1 MEKKVRN
8 FSNGIGTERGEMTES
23 RGSVEA
29 VRTVMTT
36 GKVEVTSETT
46 IIRRETCKFRQV
58 ETKSQE
64 LGIIKETQELIEV
77 TDAEI
82 KRGERIAPNKRGA
95 DTNRNGKGY

>member
-1 MEKKVRN
+1 MRAELAEVKDEMKNMDQKMVD
-8 FSNGIGTERGEMTES
+8 GIRTERGEMTES

-46 IIRRETCKFRQV
+46 IIRRETCKIGQV

-64 LGIIKETQELIEV
+64 LGIIKETQE
-77 TDAEI
+77 
-82 KRGERIAPNKRGA
+82 
-95 DTNRNGKGY
+95 